1 MNRILQFLVFIFWGT
16 LLYSQNIVV
25 DGVTFSVDGQMLIKY
40 PKDKVAEEYIVPE
53 GTEIIVERAFESNS
67 YLGTITLPFSLNKI
81 EDYAF
86 LGLVSLSSV
95 TWKHFPES
103 IGEQLFLGSN
113 VSIFHTLENSDNCIS
128 MDGVLFSKD
137 QKVLYRFPNKKNSF
151 EKIYEIPEGTEVIFN
166 RAFENS
172 EIYER
177 VTLPSSLKLIEDE
190 AFAIR
195 ERSTTRQ
202 YNRSNQYW
210 VWDVVCNALTPPTVI
225 GDPFINHYRVSL
237 FVPEKNF
244 YLYRNTPFW
253 QDFYSINGDTGIE
266 QNQVDSLYIRVYVE
280 KKQLRLESERVI
292 GRIEIYNTNG
302 TCIWSECVGNE
313 TWQLDTFRLP
323 MNLLLIK
330 VITTDGKQETF
341 KLLNR
346 DTI

>member
-25 DGVTFSVDGQMLIKY
+25 DGVTFSVDGKMLIKY

-113 VSIFHTLENSDNCIS
+113 VSIFHTL
-128 MDGVLFSKD
+128 
-137 QKVLYRFPNKKNSF
+137 
-151 EKIYEIPEGTEVIFN
+151 
-166 RAFENS
+166 ENS